1 MAKKLKVG
9 DVIRGYRVT
18 KAFGPGAMA
27 ISYAAESRDGTR
39 IFLKQYKSPAPTVVW
54 YPAFVDYQQEL
65 ATRVRN
71 GKAAS
76 FAVRLVDAFEEM
88 WGGRTYFQAY
98 EFVEHGGDLQQMLDE
113 ERAAHERTGV
123 TPLRD
128 PAVWARHVTWAKV
141 LMAGIAALHESKIVH
156 ADLKPPNVYLIRDP
170 SIGSGY
176 QLKLIDM
183 DFSLLADRRAPWHG
197 YQGYIGSDNYR
208 SPEHLTRGAM
218 PGTASDVFTCGLIL
232 HEVLT
237 GAHPYWREDQAD
249 YTALVR
255 DYAAK
260 PPALAGVMPAPATN
274 AEVSGAL
281 YRCLS
286 PDASVRPTAAELRA
300 VLSGRSARTLA
311 AAQASAS
318 RGAAVAARSAA
329 SAVRSAASA
338 AKGAATAAKGAAAA
352 VKGVATVT
360 AAAAT
365 PARGAPLAGER
376 VKIVGDGGRTIQLG
390 VRTELGKQLA
400 RQFGSDAEYWDARQC
415 VIERRPDRQWQIAP
429 IAGAANET
437 LLNGEV
443 LTTPQPLREGDV
455 IAVGRKAKGIIKLP
469 LRVSGD

>member
-1 MAKKLKVG
+1 VAKKLKVN

-18 KAFGPGAMA
+18 KVFGPGAMA

-65 ATRVRN
+65 AARVRN

-76 FAVRLVDAFEEM
+76 YAVRLVDAFEEM

-113 ERAAHERTGV
+113 ERAAHARTGV
-123 TPLRD
+123 APLKD

-156 ADLKPPNVYLIRDP
+156 ADLKPPNIYLIRDP

-183 DFSLLADRRAPWHG
+183 DFSVLADHRAPWHG

-232 HEVLT
+232 HELLT
-237 GAHPYWREDQAD
+237 GAHPYWREEQTEYAE
-249 YTALVR
+249 LVR
-255 DYAAK
+255 SYAAK

-286 PDASVRPTAAELRA
+286 PNAADRPTAAELRA
-300 VLSGRSARTLA
+300 MLSGRSARAATVPGAIA
-311 AAQASAS
+311 AAAKTAISPKP
-318 RGAAVAARSAA
+318 AAPSAA
-329 SAVRSAASA
+329 S
-338 AKGAATAAKGAAAA
+338 TAAPTRPTAPASGAH
-352 VKGVATVT
+352 
-360 AAAAT
+360 
-365 PARGAPLAGER
+365 GAPLAGDR
-376 VKIVGDGGRTIQLG
+376 LRIVGDGGRTIQLG
-390 VRTELGKQLA
+390 VRTEIGKQLA
-400 RQFGSDAEYWDARQC
+400 RQFGSDAEFWDARQC

-429 IAGAANET
+429 VAGTANET

-443 LTTPQPLREGDV
+443 LTAPQPLREGDV
-455 IAVGRKAKGIIKLP
+455 IAVGRQAKGIIKLP
-469 LRVSGD
+469 LRVSGA